1 MGFARQFMSAV
12 GAVEGAAGMRLAYG
26 IVAMPVALGSLAMTL
41 RGEFVLSGSFPVELM
56 HLGARWGPN
65 LQFFGNPRA
74 DQASMNRKLLF
85 SSIIALVLALAIPGS
100 LHAQSATPGKA
111 QMGKMPAG
119 MMEGCEAMKAQK
131 QKMQADMKAQDTQL
145 LGDITQLKTAPDKQK
160 VSLIA
165 GVLSRMVE
173 QRLAMDERKA
183 QMEQQMMQHMMQ
195 HMQMGKESMAGCP
208 MMKGPMMHGMP
219 KAGEA
224 PHEHPGGQ
232 K

>member
-1 MGFARQFMSAV
+1 MK
-12 GAVEGAAGMRLAYG
+12 
-26 IVAMPVALGSLAMTL
+26 
-41 RGEFVLSGSFPVELM
+41 
-56 HLGARWGPN
+56 
-65 LQFFGNPRA
+65 
-74 DQASMNRKLLF
+74 RKLVF
-85 SSIIALVLALAIPGS
+85 CSNIALALALAIPGS

-111 QMGKMPAG
+111 QMGKMSNMANMPK

-145 LGDITQLKTAPDKQK
+145 LGEITQLKSAPDKQK
-160 VSLIA
+160 VSLMA

-173 QRLAMDERKA
+173 QRMAMDERKA

-195 HMQMGKESMAGCP
+195 HMQMGKESMADCP

-219 KAGEA
+219 KAGET